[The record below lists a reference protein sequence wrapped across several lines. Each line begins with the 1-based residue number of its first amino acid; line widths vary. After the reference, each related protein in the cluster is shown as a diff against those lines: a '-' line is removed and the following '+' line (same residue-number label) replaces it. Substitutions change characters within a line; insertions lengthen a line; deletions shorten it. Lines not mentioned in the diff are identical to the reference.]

1 MSQEMSRVRRVLRSL
16 TFRFVVKYLLALTG
30 TVLVITLLLYAQYSY
45 RYFRELS
52 TSIIEEQET
61 LVLVYRGQGLDGL
74 RRYMLDQRD
83 AHLLDRFHYMVLGP
97 DGELIAGDL
106 PRTTSYRVF
115 DDGWL
120 DLEMGLLKWGESVDA
135 DFLARITELGDGYR
149 AVVAR
154 DYGSVVFS
162 GRLVFTTLARAML
175 ATIILG
181 LVGGYFVASRS
192 MQHVEWL
199 GQEMSRIVRG
209 DPAQRLQVEASGNAS
224 ELASVMNR
232 MLDQTESLMQGMRSI
247 SDNIAHDLR
256 TPLGRLRNQLIRL
269 RDTLPA
275 ERQPEVETL
284 VADCD
289 SLLQSFSAVL
299 RISTLESGNRYTGKR
314 EVDLGRVLRDVV
326 ELYEPLAHEKSIEVA
341 FTVPPFAAKTRGDA
355 DLLFQLF
362 ANVLDNAIKYTPE
375 QGSIR
380 VQLSTQHGGE
390 LDHRVCI
397 EDTGPGISAEHWGDV
412 FRRFYRV
419 DPSRSTQPGHGLGL
433 SMAQA
438 IAQYHGGL
446 VDLEDNQPGLR
457 VVIRLP

>member
-1 MSQEMSRVRRVLRSL
+1 MSREMSRVRRVLRSL

-52 TSIIEEQET
+52 TSILEEQET
-61 LVLVYRGQGLDGL
+61 LVLVYRGQGLAGL
-74 RRYMLDQRD
+74 RQYVMDQRD
-83 AHLLDRFHYMVLGP
+83 ANLLDRFHYMVLDP
-97 DGELIAGDL
+97 DGELLAGDL

-175 ATIILG
+175 ATIVLG

-209 DPAQRLQVEASGNAS
+209 DPAQRLQVEDSGNAS
-224 ELASVMNR
+224 ELAAVMNR

-326 ELYEPLAHEKSIEVA
+326 ELYEPLAHEKSIEVV
-341 FTVPPFAAKTRGDA
+341 FSVPPFAAKTRGDA

-390 LDHRVCI
+390 FDHRVCI

-419 DPSRSTQPGHGLGL
+419 DPSRSAQPGHGLGL

-438 IAQYHGGL
+438 IAQYHGGV
-446 VDLEDNQPGLR
+446 VDLADNQPGLR